1 MKEPI
6 EQAELNI
13 LAQFCKKHDKKYK
26 RSYLAKELKISA
38 QNLSWWLKQDRTKFT
53 IGFIERIEALD
64 KEL

>member
-13 LAQFCKKHDKKYK
+13 LAQLCKKHDHKYK
-26 RSYLAKELKISA
+26 RTYLAKELKITPQS
-38 QNLSWWLKQDRTKFT
+38 LSWWLKQDRTKFT
-53 IGFIERIEALD
+53 IGFIERIEALN